1 MSLRNRGSQVFNA
14 KIVQF
19 LVKEAARSSVLL
31 GFWVWGML
39 LMKIQPVWAEGVT
52 AAPDHAQTAETADA
66 EAGSEGEPSSVFA
79 LTSDATTVTIPQL
92 NELEQP
98 ATTIEDWMTQ
108 IAQALVQVTGVR
120 VEMTESSLQVVL
132 DVAEGELPT
141 PAMRSVGNALIVD
154 FSGVTLALPN
164 GDEFSQA
171 NPIEGIALVSVTSL
185 PDNRVRVAITG
196 VEAPPIADV
205 RGEGQE
211 FVLSVVPG
219 TEAAGTGEDAIQVV
233 VTGEQDDG
241 YNPSRATTATRT
253 DTPLRDVPASIT
265 VIPRQVIEDQG
276 AVRLDEIL
284 RNASGVTFSSS
295 LGNRGQDFRIR
306 GFSATQFRNGLRED
320 AGGGGSFVTRTVQET
335 ANIERVEVLRG
346 PASVLFGQGEPGGV
360 INLVSKSPLTVPYY
374 DIDFTAGNFNFYRP
388 ALDFSGPLTDDGALA
403 YRLNLVYEDTDSF
416 RDFADSRRYFIAP
429 TLAWR
434 IGADTTLTL
443 EASYL
448 QDRRTFDRGL
458 IVLNG
463 DDRPADLPLNRAL
476 YDPRFSRNN
485 FDETRAYLYLDH
497 EFSDNL
503 AIRSAFRYTTSFESD
518 REGTSQITGL
528 RDDNRTAEIE
538 AYFGEQFFETYTF
551 QNDLTWGFSTGPI
564 DHTLLVGVELAS
576 NSARFGSSAPEGQ
589 QALTGGVLDIFEPD
603 YDAITYTGSYDFYFG
618 GERQD
623 QRTLGIYV
631 QDQINVLDNLI
642 LLLGGRFDQVN
653 SEERFGDFRQDIDD
667 AAFSPRFGIV
677 YQPNEILSLYAS
689 YSRSF
694 VPVGGRN
701 ATNTPF
707 EPTRGTQYEIGVK
720 ADFLDGRLSSTL
732 AAYDITRSNITTPDP
747 NNPDFSIQVGEQN
760 GRGIDLD
767 IAGEIL
773 PGWNIIAGY
782 SYLDATITRDN
793 NFEVG
798 NQLNNA
804 PRNSASLWTTYTIQ
818 SGDLRGLGFGAGVF
832 FVDQRSGDLAN
843 SFTIPSYTRFDAAL
857 YYNRDNFRAALNF
870 KNLFDT
876 EYFAGSQNRFAVV
889 PGAPFEVRGTV
900 SWQF

>member
-1 MSLRNRGSQVFNA
+1 MGLLWNRMLGRF
-14 KIVQF
+14 F
-19 LVKEAARSSVLL
+19 TRDAARSSALVSFCALGLL
-31 GFWVWGML
+31 VG
-39 LMKIQPVWAEGVT
+39 KIQPTWAS
-52 AAPDHAQTAETADA
+52 DA
-66 EAGSEGEPSSVFA
+66 EFLTVEPQNTEIDPVREGLSLLPLASNSTV
-79 LTSDATTVTIPQL
+79 VTIPQL
-92 NELEQP
+92 SELEQP
-98 ATTIEDWMTQ
+98 ATTIEDWLAQ
-108 IAQALVQVTGVR
+108 RLQALVQVTGVR
-120 VEMTESSLQVVL
+120 VEVTESSLQVVL
-132 DVAEGELPT
+132 EVAEGELPNPT
-141 PAMRSVGNALIVD
+141 VRSVGNALIAD

-164 GDEFSQA
+164 GNEFSQA
-171 NPIEGIALVSVTSL
+171 NPIEGLALVSVTSL

-196 VEAPPIADV
+196 VEAPPMAEV

-233 VTGEQDDG
+233 VTGEQDEG

-253 DTPLRDVPASIT
+253 DTPLRDIPASIS

-320 AGGGGSFVTRTVQET
+320 AGGGGSFVNRTVQET

-360 INLVSKSPLTVPYY
+360 INLVSKRPLTVPYY

-388 ALDFSGPLTDDGALA
+388 TLDFSGPLTDDGALA

-463 DDRPADLPLNRAL
+463 DDRPANLPLNRAL

-518 REGTSQITGL
+518 REGTSQISRL
-528 RDDNRTAEIE
+528 RDDNRTVEIE

-551 QNDLTWGFSTGPI
+551 QNDLTWGFSTGSI

-576 NSARFGSSAPEGQ
+576 NSARFGSSAPEGR

-603 YDAITYTGSYDFYFG
+603 YDAITYTGGYDFYFG
-618 GERQD
+618 GDRQN
-623 QRTLGIYV
+623 QRTLGVYI
-631 QDQINVLDNLI
+631 QDQINILDNLI
-642 LLLGGRFDQVN
+642 LLLGGRFDTVN
-653 SEERFGDFRQDIDD
+653 SEERFGDFRQDSNDS
-667 AAFSPRFGIV
+667 AFSPRVGLV
-677 YQPNEILSLYAS
+677 YQPNETLSLYAS
-689 YSRSF
+689 YARSF
-694 VPVGGRN
+694 VPEAGRS
-701 ATNTPF
+701 ADNTPF
-707 EPTRGTQYEIGVK
+707 EPTRGTQYEIGAK
-720 ADFLDGRLSSTL
+720 ADFLGGRLSSSL
-732 AAYDITRSNITTPDP
+732 AAYDITRSNITTADPD
-747 NNPDFSIQVGEQN
+747 NPDFSIQIGEQR
-760 GRGIDLD
+760 GRGFDFD
-767 IAGEIL
+767 ITGEIL
-773 PGWNIIAGY
+773 PGWNIIAAY
-782 SYLDATITRDN
+782 SYLDAEITRDN
-793 NFEVG
+793 TFEVG
-798 NQLNNA
+798 NRLNNI
-804 PRNSASLWTTYTIQ
+804 PQNSASLWTTYTIQ
-818 SGDLRGLGFGAGVF
+818 AGDLRGLGFGAGVF
-832 FVDQRSGDLAN
+832 FVDQRTGDLSN
-843 SFTIPSYTRFDAAL
+843 SFILPSYTRFDAAV
-857 YYNRDNFRAALNF
+857 YYHRDNFRAALNL
-870 KNLFDT
+870 KNLFNT
-876 EYFAGSQNRFAVV
+876 EYFAGSQSRFAVV
-889 PGAPFEVRGTV
+889 PGAPFEIRGTV